1 MFRAKVMIV
10 EDERIVAEDIRRS
23 LQNLGYGIS
32 SIVSS
37 GEKAIDEAKEKSPD
51 LVLMDIVL
59 KGKMDGIEAA
69 SQIRSCFN
77 IPVVYLTAYSDDI
90 ILERA
95 KITEPFG
102 YIIKLFNER
111 ELQTNIEIALYKHK
125 IEKEL
130 KESREWF
137 STTLKSIGDAVIAAD
152 PKDRIIFMN
161 HAAQKLTGWNIVEAM
176 GKSIYEVYDISSPE
190 ESMNTGEI
198 ELLCRDGLKRLI
210 EECRAPNMDEGGNII
225 GSVLVFRDITERR
238 KAEKI
243 FLDNERLLYMNKVKN
258 EFLALMS
265 HELRTPLTSIIGF
278 SQLLKRKINGELS
291 EKQELYVDNIF
302 TSGKLLLNLINDI
315 LDLSKIEAQKMELV
329 IERMYVEEAINEIF
343 SILKEEATQHNI
355 TLVKKIAPPL
365 DFIMVDRQRFK
376 QVLFNLLS
384 NAVKFSKEDGG
395 TCTVSAG
402 ISGEMAQISVSDTG
416 IGIKVEDIGKLFR
429 KFEQLDSGYQRKNK
443 GTGLGLI
450 ISKQLVE
457 LHGGKIEVESIY
469 GEGSTFTLFIPVT
482 PKTSEFP
489 ENAPAKTLMEQNYR
503 AADMKFFISQ

>member
-1 MFRAKVMIV
+1 MSMAKVMIV

-23 LQNLGYGIS
+23 LKNLGYDIS

-37 GEKAIDEAKEKSPD
+37 GEKAIDEAKKKSPD

-69 SQIRSCFN
+69 SQIRSRFN
-77 IPVVYLTAYSDDI
+77 IPVVYLTAYSDEI

-102 YIIKLFNER
+102 YIIKPFNER
-111 ELQTNIEIALYKHK
+111 ELHINIEIALYKHK

-161 HAAQKLTGWNIVEAM
+161 HAAQSLTGWNIEDAA
-176 GKSIYEVYDISSPE
+176 GKSIDEIYDLSSPE

-198 ELLCRDGLKRLI
+198 ELLCRDGSKRLI

-225 GSVLVFRDITERR
+225 GSVFAFRDITERM

-243 FLDNERLLYMNKVKN
+243 FLDNERLMYMNKIKN
-258 EFLALMS
+258 EFLAHMS

-278 SQLLKRKINGELS
+278 SQLLKRRINGELS
-291 EKQELYVDNIF
+291 EKQEIYVDNIF

-329 IERMYVEEAINEIF
+329 IERMSVEEAINETF
-343 SILKEEATQHNI
+343 SILKEEATQHGI
-355 TLVKKIAPPL
+355 TFVKKLEPQL
-365 DFIMVDRQRFK
+365 EFIMADRQRFK
-376 QVLFNLLS
+376 QVLFNLLN

-395 TCTVSAG
+395 TVTVKARK
-402 ISGEMAQISVSDTG
+402 SGDMAQFSVMDTG
-416 IGIKVEDIGKLFR
+416 IGMKEEDLGKLFR
-429 KFEQLDSGYQRKNK
+429 KFEQLDSGYIRKSK

-457 LHGGKIEVESIY
+457 LHGGKIEVESRY
-469 GEGSTFTLFIPVT
+469 GEGSTFTFFIPLT
-482 PKTSEFP
+482 PKTPDFT
-489 ENAPAKTLMEQNYR
+489 ENVPGKTLMGQKMQGSRYG
-503 AADMKFFISQ
+503 IVY

>member
-1 MFRAKVMIV
+1 MSQAQVMIV

-23 LQNLGYGIS
+23 LENIGYGIS

-59 KGKMDGIEAA
+59 KGKIDGIEAA
-69 SQIRSCFN
+69 GKIRSRFN

-90 ILERA
+90 ILERT

-102 YIIKLFNER
+102 YIIKPFNER
-111 ELQTNIEIALYKHK
+111 ELHINIEIALYKHK

-130 KESREWF
+130 KESREWL

-161 HAAQKLTGWNIVEAM
+161 SAAQSLTGWNIVDAM
-176 GKSIYEVYDISSPE
+176 GKSMDEVYDISEPTESPE

-198 ELLCRDGLKRLI
+198 ELICRDGTKRHI
-210 EECRAPNMDEGGNII
+210 EECRTPNMDEGGNII

-238 KAEKI
+238 KAEGI
-243 FLDNERLLYMNKVKN
+243 LLENERLLYSNKIKN
-258 EFLALMS
+258 EFIANMS

-278 SQLLKRKINGELS
+278 SQLLKRRINGELS
-291 EKQELYVDNIF
+291 EKQELYVDNVMA
-302 TSGKLLLNLINDI
+302 SGKFLLNLINDI
-315 LDLSKIEAQKMELV
+315 LDLSKIEAQKLELI
-329 IERMYVEEAINEIF
+329 IERMSVEEAINETF
-343 SILKEEATQHNI
+343 AILKDQAVNRNI
-355 TLVKKIAPPL
+355 TMVINLELGL
-365 DFIMVDRQRFK
+365 DFIRADKQRVK

-395 TCTVSAG
+395 TITVSARK
-402 ISGEMAQISVSDTG
+402 SGDMVQFSVMDTG
-416 IGIKVEDIGKLFR
+416 IGIKEEDLGKLFR
-429 KFEQLDSGYQRKNK
+429 KFEQLDSGYTRKSK
-443 GTGLGLI
+443 GTGLGLA

-457 LHGGKIEVESIY
+457 LHGGKIAVESRY
-469 GEGSTFTLFIPVT
+469 GEGSTFTFFIP
-482 PKTSEFP
+482 
-489 ENAPAKTLMEQNYR
+489 R
-503 AADMKFFISQ
+503 